1 MALEECS
8 WLEVQTLDGVW
19 HNASVVLSADSKALV
34 LTVEGTPLGANA
46 SRAYYSAWP
55 VAVLFS
61 EEGLPAMPWWE
72 GVDA

>member
-1 MALEECS
+1 MANS
-8 WLEVQTLDGVW
+8 WFEVQTLGAW
-19 HNASVVLSADSKALV
+19 HNASGVALSADSKALV